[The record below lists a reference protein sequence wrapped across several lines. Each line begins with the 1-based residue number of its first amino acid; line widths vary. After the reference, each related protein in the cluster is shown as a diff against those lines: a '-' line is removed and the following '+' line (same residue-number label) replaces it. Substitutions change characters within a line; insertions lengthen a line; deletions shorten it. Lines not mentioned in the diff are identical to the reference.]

1 MNATTAPAMPY
12 ATEDRPFGVGRDTRP
27 VKLKPAGTVGNGDWL
42 TDDEV
47 AVLAYVRHLEAE
59 NARLRAELD
68 AATVKPDA
76 VVPAPEVK
84 ADAPA
89 AKKGKKS

>member
-1 MNATTAPAMPY
+1 MNPTTTPAMPY
-12 ATEDRPFGVGRDTRP
+12 STADRVWNVAGDLRP

-59 NARLRAELD
+59 NARLRADLD
-68 AATVKPDA
+68 AATVTPD
-76 VVPAPEVK
+76 VVVAAPEAK

-89 AKKGKKS
+89 AKKGKKA